1 MSDSKR
7 IAKNTLFLYLRMI
20 LVMGVTLYASRV
32 VLDKLGVDDFSLY
45 NVVGGIVGMLSFLN
59 NSLSTGTAR
68 YLTYDLG
75 SKDSTKLNNTFNTTL
90 YTHILLGMILIALFE
105 TGGLWY
111 IYNKLVVDPTRF
123 DAAFIVFQISVF
135 TMLISIV
142 QVPYMSLVIAHEE
155 MEIYAYLGIFEAL
168 AKLGAVYLLVIAD
181 FDKLILYAILMA
193 LIQLMVALAFSCYCQ
208 KHYPE
213 SRLRLH
219 FDGVTFQSLI
229 SFSNWNII
237 ANLSE
242 TLKYQGYLVLLNL
255 FFQPVVVAAQTI
267 GNQVANAIMQF
278 VGNFRKAIEPQI
290 IKLYAA
296 EDYDESKRLTLS
308 TAILVFDMVLLLGL
322 PSIFAMKVIMNLW
335 LVEVPA
341 YAVVFTQWIIV
352 QRIISTFDASFY
364 TPLVAAAKIKTNSL
378 YAILFGPGLFIILY
392 FMFKLGLDVMW
403 LQYVGLAAICIYSF
417 WIKPSLLVK
426 EVEGYKYKDFFPC
439 YVTCA
444 KVTIL
449 SVGLSYGAYFWLGN
463 DRIGPTIALFFVSVL
478 SVLLSSYIFLEKSMR
493 EKLNNVVVQRVR
505 ILRLR

>member
-1 MSDSKR
+1 MSDNKR

-45 NVVGGIVGMLSFLN
+45 NVVGGIVGMLAFLN
-59 NSLSTGTAR
+59 TSLSTGTAR

-75 SKDSTKLNNTFNTTL
+75 SDDPTKLNNTFNTTL
-90 YTHILLGMILIALFE
+90 YTHIFLGIILLIIFE
-105 TGGLWY
+105 TVGIWY
-111 IYNKLVVDPTRF
+111 IYNKLVVDPVRF
-123 DAAFIVFQISVF
+123 DAAFIVFQISIV
-135 TMLISIV
+135 TMLINII
-142 QVPYMSLVIAHEE
+142 QVPFTSLIIAHEE
-155 MEIYAYLGIFEAL
+155 MGIYAYVGIFEAL
-168 AKLGAVYLLVIAD
+168 AKLGAVYLLVVTD
-181 FDKLILYAILMA
+181 VDKLILYAILMA
-193 LIQLMVALAFSCYCQ
+193 LIQIMVAFAFWFYC
-208 KHYPE
+208 KRHYNE
-213 SRLRLH
+213 SR
-219 FDGVTFQSLI
+219 FKWYYDKSTFRSLI
-229 SFSNWNII
+229 SFSGWNII

-242 TLKYQGYLVLLNL
+242 TLKSQGYLVLLNL
-255 FFQPVVVAAQTI
+255 FFQPFVVAAQTI

-296 EDYDESKRLTLS
+296 EDYAESKRLTLS

-322 PSIFAMKVIMNLW
+322 PSIFAMKVIMDLW

-378 YAILFGPGLFIILY
+378 YSIFFGPGLFIILY
-392 FMFKLGLDVMW
+392 FMFRFGLDVMW

-426 EVEGYKYKDFFPC
+426 EVVGYNYKDFLPC
-439 YVTCA
+439 YITCA

-449 SVGLSYGAYFWLGN
+449 SVGLSYAAYLWLGN
-463 DRIGPTIALFFVSVL
+463 DRIGPTIALFFISAL
-478 SVLLSSYIFLEKSMR
+478 SVLLASYLFLEKPMKER
-493 EKLNNVVVQRVR
+493 LKNVVVQRFR
-505 ILRLR
+505 ALRSR